1 MTASQPPVPPP
12 PLSPLDYTAEWSNG
26 CHFIII
32 AVASLHACARCA
44 SGKVAREGE
53 GSKTKTNTAEEKEYE
68 GRKGEM
74 IARRRDSVENA
85 SESVQFPFP
94 MPPIPPPR
102 IGGCSLV
109 GRPVG
114 WFVDSGAFTVGCV
127 IRYGEGEKR
136 KRISPPGQEDSSYC
150 GSQ

>member
-44 SGKVAREGE
+44 SGKVAREGG
-53 GSKTKTNTAEEKEYE
+53 GSKTKTNTAEEEEYE

-94 MPPIPPPR
+94 MPIPPPR

-109 GRPVG
+109 GRLICRFGSVHG
-114 WFVDSGAFTVGCV
+114 WLCDPLRRG
-127 IRYGEGEKR
+127 REK
-136 KRISPPGQEDSSYC
+136 KTYLAPGPRR
-150 GSQ
+150 

>member
-1 MTASQPPVPPP
+1 MEFEHDYFWDADSRFPLSDRFATASAASTAIATRLHGRVVKRVPFHHHRRRMR
-12 PLSPLDYTAEWSNG
+12 D
-26 CHFIII
+26 
-32 AVASLHACARCA
+32 ACARG
-44 SGKVAREGE
+44 SGKVVAREKG
-53 GSKTKTNTAEEKEYE
+53 GSKTKTNTAEEEEYE

-109 GRPVG
+109 GRSVG
-114 WFVDSGAFTVGCV
+114 LSIWERSRLVV
-127 IRYGEGEKR
+127 
-136 KRISPPGQEDSSYC
+136 
-150 GSQ
+150 